1 MKVCVSTDIGRRR
14 EKNQDYYFTSEEP
27 VGILPN
33 LFIIA
38 DGMGGHRAGDFA
50 SRQVVETMSAVAE
63 ETKEGEVEDVLRN
76 CVERANEALC
86 AYSATHEEVR
96 GMGSTVVAA
105 VLTDRTLHIANV
117 GDSRL
122 YLVGDDGIRQLTTD
136 HSLVHEMLM
145 RGEIDEETARVH
157 PKRNIITRALGTADF
172 VEVDLFTEE
181 LKKGEKI
188 LMCTDGLTNMVENDE
203 IRSVLTGTDDLTEN
217 TERLIELANEHGG
230 RDNITVIAIDPG
242 FVR

>member
-14 EKNQDYYFTSEEP
+14 EKNQDYYFTSEDP
-27 VGILPN
+27 VGLLPN

-50 SRQVVETMSAVAE
+50 SKQVVETMSAVAR
-63 ETKEGEVEDVLRN
+63 ETEEGEVEDVLRT

-86 AYSATHEEVR
+86 AYSATHEEMR

-122 YLVGDDGIRQLTTD
+122 YLVGDKIRQLTTD

-145 RGEIDEETARVH
+145 RGEIDEETARTH
-157 PKRNIITRALGTADF
+157 PKRNIITRALGTADS
-172 VEVDLFTEE
+172 VEVDLFREE
-181 LKKGEKI
+181 LTKGEMI
-188 LMCTDGLTNMVENDE
+188 LLCTDGLTNMVENDE
-203 IRSVLTGTDDLTEN
+203 IRSVLAGSEELQERTD
-217 TERLIELANEHGG
+217 RLVELANEHGG
-230 RDNITVIAIDPG
+230 RDNITAIVIDPG